1 MERMAPMC
9 LATVYLLSVHTWNI
23 KGADFVAVFPQDEDD
38 LALEKY
44 QRQDEAKVKEL
55 NMHIEKMS
63 KEVRMPGLSYL

>member
-1 MERMAPMC
+1 MC
-9 LATVYLLSVHTWNI
+9 LAHVFLFPGRTSN
-23 KGADFVAVFPQDEDD
+23 KQGADFVGVFPQDEDD

-63 KEVRMPGLSYL
+63 KEVRMPDLSWL